1 METAAEVVVAAEA
14 LRTWVRTQ
22 REGWKA
28 PHPAMLA
35 PTPVRTAATSPAPGA
50 PVHVPAPVET
60 PRPTSAP
67 QPPSPAAP
75 AAGPRAAAPPVIM
88 PRTPADGPPSAL
100 VVPAVVAASS
110 GAVAS
115 QATHA
120 PVATHTALFERHVA
134 PDDDAVSAPMLGR
147 TWVRAVLV
155 VAAVIV
161 LATGAFLLRGRTGN
175 LAPAPK
181 SGTAVLTSEPAGAA
195 VTIDGKASG
204 TTPLTLNLPVGKHE
218 LEFRLKAAT
227 RKQSVEI
234 AGGKQTSVDIDWNAR
249 PLGSLRVEARPT
261 PARVL
266 VDGKD
271 RGEAPL
277 TLTDLT
283 VGTHTVQIDT
293 MEGSVRR
300 KVEIAQGRTESLI
313 EEIFPGWLHVS
324 SPIELTVVD
333 GRKSVQ
339 LDASN
344 RVLLKPGVHTIR
356 LENRTLEIAE
366 TRQVTIEPGG
376 TAKVNL
382 DPQESTLSVVG
393 SSGADVF
400 IDGSKVGETPL
411 ADFKVRL
418 GSHDVMVVDR
428 GGATRHAT
436 VTVTA
441 RPATLDI
448 PFQKP

>member
-1 METAAEVVVAAEA
+1 METAAEVVVAAET

-22 REGWKA
+22 RAGWTA
-28 PHPAMLA
+28 PPPATFVA
-35 PTPVRTAATSPAPGA
+35 PASARTTAASPAAGTPVPLA
-50 PVHVPAPVET
+50 APVEVQ
-60 PRPTSAP
+60 RA
-67 QPPSPAAP
+67 
-75 AAGPRAAAPPVIM
+75 AAAPPTAV
-88 PRTPADGPPSAL
+88 
-100 VVPAVVAASS
+100 VVPAAVAASPA
-110 GAVAS
+110 GAVSPVTHVPA
-115 QATHA
+115 ATHSA
-120 PVATHTALFERHVA
+120 PFERYA
-134 PDDDAVSAPMLGR
+134 EPDDAALPIPLLGR
-147 TWVRAVLV
+147 TWVRAALALAAVLV
-155 VAAVIV
+155 
-161 LATGAFLLRGRTGN
+161 LSTGAFLLRGRTSS

-181 SGTAVLTSEPAGAA
+181 SGTAVLTSEPAGAT

-204 TTPLTLNLPVGKHE
+204 TTPVTLNLSAGKHE
-218 LEFRLKAAT
+218 LEFRLKTAT
-227 RKQSVEI
+227 RTQSIEI
-234 AGGKQTSVDIDWNAR
+234 ARGKETAVDIDWNAR

-277 TLTDLT
+277 TLSDLT

-300 KVEIAQGRTESLI
+300 KVEIAQGRTESLT

-333 GRKSVQ
+333 GRKAVQ

-344 RVLLKPGVHTIR
+344 RVLLKPGPHTIR
-356 LENRTLEIAE
+356 LENRALEIAE

-376 TAKVNL
+376 TAKVSL

-400 IDGSKVGETPL
+400 VDGSKAGETPL
-411 ADFKVRL
+411 VDFKVRL
-418 GSHDVMVVDR
+418 GPHDVMVVDR
-428 GGATRHAT
+428 GGATRHASI
-436 VTVTA
+436 TVTA